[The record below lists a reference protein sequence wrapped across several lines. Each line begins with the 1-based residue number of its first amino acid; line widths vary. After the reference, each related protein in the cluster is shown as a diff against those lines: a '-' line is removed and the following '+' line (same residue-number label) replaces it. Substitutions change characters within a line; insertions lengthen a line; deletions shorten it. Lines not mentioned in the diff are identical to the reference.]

1 LFQKRLS
8 VVSET
13 LSYLRKVL
21 VLLAEC
27 WVCVLRVGFSW
38 TCASCVEIDRDL
50 DGYVALTTDR
60 FMKLIDKLMSVVADF
75 K

>member
-1 LFQKRLS
+1 
-8 VVSET
+8 
-13 LSYLRKVL
+13 
-21 VLLAEC
+21 
-27 WVCVLRVGFSW
+27 VLRVGFSW